1 MGKQGHYGIEFWKL
15 KLGQNLGHIFYFAA
29 CITALE
35 GKIIR
40 TRIKRKF
47 ASFFFV
53 LRHFE

>member
-40 TRIKRKF
+40 TRIKKKIRF
-47 ASFFFV
+47 ILFRIETF
-53 LRHFE
+53 